1 MSALLQFYACISF
14 VIALLLHL
22 RSNKAFLCINYVI
35 DLSSFSVFARRCG
48 QKIVCIVF
56 MGPLQACVEN
66 GVSGSYMDCVFKLV
80 AHKESEI

>member
-14 VIALLLHL
+14 MIALLLHL
-22 RSNKAFLCINYVI
+22 HSYKAFLQ
-35 DLSSFSVFARRCG
+35 RCG